1 MKFIFALS
9 FVLVAAAT
17 AFVPTAS
24 VGRVG
29 STASRTRSNVVLLRA
44 KEDGEKHVGTG
55 GMADTRDPEPRD
67 DPDPRKSISA
77 APSFEEYL
85 KQKQAERGET
95 P

>member
-29 STASRTRSNVVLLRA
+29 STASRTRSNVVLLVRK
-44 KEDGEKHVGTG
+44 KELPWFLKFYSKKLKNDIMLQQCFEVQQYLLRVARHCC
-55 GMADTRDPEPRD
+55 
-67 DPDPRKSISA
+67 A
-77 APSFEEYL
+77 A
-85 KQKQAERGET
+85 A
-95 P
+95 